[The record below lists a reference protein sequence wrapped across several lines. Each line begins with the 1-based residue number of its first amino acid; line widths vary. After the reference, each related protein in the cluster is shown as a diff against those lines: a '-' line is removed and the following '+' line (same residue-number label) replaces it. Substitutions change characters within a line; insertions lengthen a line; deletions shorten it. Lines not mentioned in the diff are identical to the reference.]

1 MLVIGLKRILKGIF
15 AMNKKTISLVAM
27 IVSVLVAFFGFLT
40 LVGAM
45 GGDTDIAS
53 ASFDSGSFLYDNGY
67 AEFGADFYTYVSN
80 NAAAAADAAE
90 SAASAARTVASNLND
105 IATLLKSFC
114 GIFLMGFGLVNLCRF
129 AMIWKEEKEIEEI
142 LSAEAAAGEVIAE
155 EEASVE
161 AAPAEEAEI

>member
-1 MLVIGLKRILKGIF
+1 
-15 AMNKKTISLVAM
+15 MNKKTISLIAM
-27 IVSVLVAFFGFLT
+27 IVSILVVFFGFLT

-45 GGDTDIAS
+45 GGDTS
-53 ASFDSGSFLYDNGY
+53 TSGGSFDSGSYLYDSGY

-90 SAASAARTVASNLND
+90 SAASAARTVAANLDD

-129 AMIWKEEKEIEEI
+129 AMIWNEAKEAEQIK
-142 LSAEAAAGEVIAE
+142 SAEAAPTEVAIEDEVFAE
-155 EEASVE
+155 ATPVEET
-161 AAPAEEAEI
+161 EI